1 MGLSH
6 KDFMNNQ
13 KKKDKF
19 WWIHPKF
26 KAKQS
31 LTFSDMDIIDEK
43 SYDSVK
49 SFKNL
54 NDQERESTFPVGGG
68 KYKDF
73 AKVLYKMNNYKTG
86 IVAGWF
92 VVICIEEKKKWAVA
106 QLKADPNRPLL
117 VFEDLIFNNESD
129 AMTKA
134 AELRIS
140 DPGPT
145 RLPGE
150 IPTGNPENRKE
161 TDSLELKRKFDL
173 KLAGIR

>member
-1 MGLSH
+1 M
-6 KDFMNNQ
+6 KDQ
-13 KKKDKF
+13 TKKDKF

-31 LTFSDMDIIDEK
+31 LTFSDVDMIDNK
-43 SYDSVK
+43 SYDTVK
-49 SFKNL
+49 SYKNL
-54 NDQERESTFPVGGG
+54 KDEDRESTFPVGGG

-73 AKVLYKMNNYKTG
+73 AKILYRMNNYKTG
-86 IVAGWF
+86 TVAGWF
-92 VVICIEEKKKWAVA
+92 VVICTEENKKWAVA
-106 QLKADPNRPLL
+106 QLKADPIRPLL
-117 VFEDLIFNNESD
+117 VFEDLIFNNEKE

-134 AELRIS
+134 AELRIF

-150 IPTGNPENRKE
+150 IPVGKPNERKE

>member
-1 MGLSH
+1 
-6 KDFMNNQ
+6 MNDQ
-13 KKKDKF
+13 TKKDKF

-31 LTFSDMDIIDEK
+31 LTLSDMDIIDDK
-43 SYDSVK
+43 SYDTVK

-54 NDQERESTFPVGGG
+54 KDQERESTFPIGGG

-86 IVAGWF
+86 TVAGWF
-92 VVICIEEKKKWAVA
+92 VVICIEENKKWAVA

-117 VFEDLIFNNESD
+117 VFLDLIYNNEKE

-134 AELRIS
+134 AELRID

-150 IPTGNPENRKE
+150 IPIGSPKNRKN

-173 KLAGIR
+173 KLAGIRKKIIN

>member
-1 MGLSH
+1 
-6 KDFMNNQ
+6 
-13 KKKDKF
+13 
-19 WWIHPKF
+19 
-26 KAKQS
+26 
-31 LTFSDMDIIDEK
+31 MDIIDDK
-43 SYDSVK
+43 SYDTVK
-49 SFKNL
+49 NFKNL
-54 NDQERESTFPVGGG
+54 KDQERESIFPVGGG

-73 AKVLYKMNNYKTG
+73 AKILYKMNNYKTG
-86 IVAGWF
+86 TVAGWF
-92 VVICIEEKKKWAVA
+92 VVICIEENKKWAVA
-106 QLKADPNRPLL
+106 QLKADPIKPLL
-117 VFEDLIFNNESD
+117 VFEDLIFNNEKE

-150 IPTGNPENRKE
+150 IPTGNPEVRKE